1 MAKKQPE
8 PVAAVDPTGWM
19 VDNDVADF
27 LLLHQKEV
35 LYMCMVGYTFLHGS
49 KVFKAVPKTAPVSY
63 KLISMILACTGGGIL
78 VPIFLNKVP
87 VPLANDAY
95 PIAILLSFVLHHYFP
110 VLAEVMNL
118 SAVVKSLVVVFYELV
133 RAKVVLTFTLAA
145 SAAIAPTT
153 FSFPL
158 FGPIMC
164 GTVAGCGG
172 AFLPMNKGLDP
183 IAKNGLQPPMSSA
196 FVGSTLVHLFL
207 NTSLSDGVVNAKAKA
222 HLHLALFFIIVGLVS
237 AFNFSIKTV
246 KVKKE

>member
-8 PVAAVDPTGWM
+8 AAAAVDPTGWM
-19 VDNDVADF
+19 VDNDVANF

-35 LYMCMVGYTFLHGS
+35 LYMCMLGYTFLHGS
-49 KVFKAVPKTAPVSY
+49 KVFKAVPKTASVSY

-95 PIAILLSFVLHHYFP
+95 PIAILTSFACHYYFP
-110 VLAEVMNL
+110 VVAEVMNL
-118 SAVVKSLVVVFYELV
+118 SPVVKSLVVVFYELV

-183 IAKNGLQPPMSSA
+183 ITNGLQPPMSSA
-196 FVGSTLVHLFL
+196 FVGSALVHLFL
-207 NTSLSDGVVNAKAKA
+207 NTSLSDGVINAKEKA
-222 HLHLALFFIIVGLVS
+222 HLHLALLFITVGLVS
-237 AFNFSIKTV
+237 AFNMKAA